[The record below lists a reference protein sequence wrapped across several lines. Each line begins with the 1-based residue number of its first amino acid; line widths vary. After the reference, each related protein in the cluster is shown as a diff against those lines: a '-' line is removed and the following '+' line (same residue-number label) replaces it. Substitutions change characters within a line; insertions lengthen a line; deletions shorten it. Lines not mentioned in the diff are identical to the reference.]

1 MTVTTSKS
9 QRAYEHLHERI
20 ESGAYGP
27 GYRLVLDTIA
37 REIGVSVVPVREAIR
52 RLEAE
57 GLVIFERNVGARVAE
72 IDPDQLGETTQTLA
86 VVEGAAVAFAMPQL
100 SEDDIA
106 EARRLNDRLRQSLDD
121 FDPVRF
127 TRRNEAFHRAL
138 SDPCPN
144 MQIKALVD
152 SGWRRL
158 AKIRQSTFAFVPG
171 RARESVDE
179 HERILELLEQGAD
192 PREVELAVRD
202 HRLRTL
208 HAFLDRQHDGEP
220 ARPDAEPSRH

>member
-20 ESGAYGP
+20 ESGVYGP
-27 GYRLVLDTIA
+27 GYRLVLDSIA

-57 GLVIFERNVGARVAE
+57 GLVTFERNVGARVAE
-72 IDPDQLGETTQTLA
+72 IDPQLLGETTEMLA
-86 VVEGAAVAFAMPQL
+86 VVEGAAVAFAMPRL
-100 SEDDIA
+100 DAGALA
-106 EARRLNDRLRQSLDD
+106 EARRLNERLRQSLDD

-144 MQIKALVD
+144 LQLKAAVD
-152 SGWRRL
+152 VGWRRL
-158 AKIRQSTFAFVPG
+158 AKIRESTFGFVPG

-179 HERILELLEQGAD
+179 HAQILDLLERAAD
-192 PREVELAVRD
+192 PREVELAVRE
-202 HRLRTL
+202 HRLRSL
-208 HAFLDRQHDGEP
+208 HAFLDRSTADLDHP
-220 ARPDAEPSRH
+220 AG